1 MIALPQR
8 SPVKG
13 DPAAGWRCS
22 ISSLCPPSDAPLFLC
37 SSFPRPIFSPRS
49 VRPPPPFTPPISPH
63 LLLPAS
69 PRAPSPFIMR
79 LPLTAAARPQVEA
92 FVPHGPLRLLSGGTT
107 AVGGGAAAAAAAVR
121 RRCRPRPRPA
131 AATRSR
137 RGRVSTTA
145 PTALADPSPRRSGDG
160 DPLPSA
166 APGSATSP
174 STAVSSSAADN
185 GTADRR
191 PAAADDRP
199 AVSADGDA
207 AAGASEPAALQAA
220 STARAG
226 PSEEASDDSVASVT
240 SPATSSK
247 NDGMVSVSVGFGNV
261 QVSGKL
267 LLFTVAALWGSFS
280 PFVRLLFLQEHAPPP
295 ALFNTERLLV
305 STAVYLPILY
315 GEFLTYRADKKG
327 ALEDLASSTEASPSG
342 RDEPTASEKAGVIK
356 EVKQSRLDF
365 LWAGLELGGFVFLA
379 NVSQVL
385 GLEQTSASRAAFLN
399 QLQTVV
405 VPILAG
411 ALGLQAISNRTW
423 ASSAIAVSGVA
434 LLSLDKSHG
443 SVSSLTGDALE
454 VVSAI
459 FFSAYILRLGKYA
472 QKVRAPPLVATKI
485 VVQALLSICW
495 VTASSLLSTSHHV
508 TANYAPGGRMVPA
521 GGVLGT
527 GWTAADVAVN
537 VGVVIWTGL
546 FVSALSGY
554 IQTKGQS
561 AVKPSDAAVIF
572 ATQPLFAAA
581 LSALVLGEGFG
592 PKGIAGGVLILGA
605 TILSSLGEEE
615 ASPASSA
622 SSEARGAVDAAAA
635 EPDKKD
641 R

>member
-1 MIALPQR
+1 
-8 SPVKG
+8 
-13 DPAAGWRCS
+13 
-22 ISSLCPPSDAPLFLC
+22 
-37 SSFPRPIFSPRS
+37 
-49 VRPPPPFTPPISPH
+49 
-63 LLLPAS
+63 
-69 PRAPSPFIMR
+69 MR
-79 LPLTAAARPQVEA
+79 LPVTAAARPQVVA
-92 FVPHGPLRLLSGGTT
+92 FVPPGPLRLLNGGTT
-107 AVGGGAAAAAAAVR
+107 AAGGGAAAGATVVR
-121 RRCRPRPRPA
+121 RRCRPRPWPA

-137 RGRVSTTA
+137 RGRVSTAT

-166 APGSATSP
+166 APGSASSP
-174 STAVSSSAADN
+174 STTVSSTAADN
-185 GTADRR
+185 GTAGLR

-199 AVSADGDA
+199 AASAEDEA
-207 AAGASEPAALQAA
+207 AAGAREPATPQA
-220 STARAG
+220 SSSARAL
-226 PSEEASDDSVASVT
+226 SAEDASDDGVASAIA
-240 SPATSSK
+240 PATSSK
-247 NDGMVSVSVGFGNV
+247 KDGMVSVSLGFGDV
-261 QVSGKL
+261 QVPGKL

-327 ALEDLASSTEASPSG
+327 ALEDLASTTEASPSG

-356 EVKQSRLDF
+356 KVKQPRLDF

-423 ASSAIAVSGVA
+423 ISSAIAVSGVA

-443 SVSSLTGDALE
+443 SVSSLTGDGLE

-495 VTASSLLSTSHHV
+495 VTASSLLSASYHV
-508 TANYAPGGRMVPA
+508 SANYAPGGRMVPA

-537 VGVVIWTGL
+537 VGVVVWTGL

-581 LSALVLGEGFG
+581 LSALD
-592 PKGIAGGVLILGA
+592 
-605 TILSSLGEEE
+605 E
-615 ASPASSA
+615 ASPAPSA
-622 SSEARGAVDAAAA
+622 SSETRGAAAA